1 MYEKTTLLIFK
12 ERSTSK
18 QAKVLLSNIKDKIER
33 KFKEIVPKSFV
44 AEGGRKI
51 RNICKTLYMHRNH
64 DPPKI

>member
-44 AEGGRKI
+44 A
-51 RNICKTLYMHRNH
+51 
-64 DPPKI
+64 